1 MDLTITSPINIGK
14 QLSGL
19 KILSTFS
26 SLLQSKIIFLLI
38 GFVFT
43 SLLIS
48 QFTFAEVFIPPQE
61 YIGYFDY
68 EGVYT
73 VGGNVKN
80 LNDYAV
86 IPTIFVTVIDGENT
100 ITKTIYHVPIPPRT
114 DIPFKIKFPEVTGDI
129 PILQEAELKFV
140 KTQKD
145 PISIEILYDK
155 TLIKHADG
163 HVTGRIH
170 NNGNQTI
177 FNPKI
182 LAIAH
187 GNGTVLDIVHNIEY
201 IEKIEPDQILE
212 FSMYPDPSITDDVFF
227 YSCFAPLDST
237 VVPVTTKKNGGNFDF
252 RYDSGAW
259 YYAAKFNE
267 EGTNLTMRGYNSY
280 PLETYANFE
289 FPQISGK
296 EKFNVTLNDKP
307 VKFIQSVDDMGF
319 WHVAFT
325 VDPTSQGILKITGFE
340 KGLPPETSKIP
351 QWIKTNANWWSTDQI
366 TDSEF
371 LEGIDFL
378 FEKGIA
384 VEPSKEIT
392 VQSNWKL
399 PSWIKTTAGWWSE
412 DKISDDNFLNMI
424 ENLVKRKIIII

>member
-1 MDLTITSPINIGK
+1 MRTIHQIDLKNQHLDS
-14 QLSGL
+14 
-19 KILSTFS
+19 KILS
-26 SLLQSKIIFLLI
+26 SLLQSKITFLLI
-38 GFVFT
+38 GIIFA

-48 QFTFAEVFIPPQE
+48 QFAFAEVFIPPQE

-80 LNDYAV
+80 QNDYAV
-86 IPTIFVTVIDGENT
+86 IPTISISVIDGGNT
-100 ITKTIYHVPIPPRT
+100 FTKIISHVPIPSKT
-114 DIPFKIKFPEVTGDI
+114 DIPFKTKFPEVTGNA
-129 PILQEAELKFV
+129 PILLAPELKFV
-140 KTQKD
+140 KTKKD
-145 PISIEILYDK
+145 PISIEVLYDK
-155 TLIKHADG
+155 TLIKHDDG

-187 GNGTVLDIVHNIEY
+187 GNGTVLDVVHNIEY
-201 IEKIEPDQILE
+201 IDKIEPGQILE
-212 FSMYPDPSITDDVFF
+212 FSMYPDPSITDHISF
-227 YSCFAPLDST
+227 YSCFAPVDTT
-237 VVPVTTKKNGGNFDF
+237 VVPVTTKKNGGDFDF

-259 YYAAKFNE
+259 YSAAKFNE
-267 EGTNLTMRGYNSY
+267 EGTTLTIRGYNSY

-307 VKFIQSVDDMGF
+307 VKFIQSIDENKF

-325 VDPTSQGILKITGFE
+325 VGPTSQGILKITGFE
-340 KGLPPETSKIP
+340 KGLSPEISKIP

-366 TDSEF
+366 PDSEF
-371 LEGIDFL
+371 LEGINFL
-378 FEKGIA
+378 FEKGI
-384 VEPSKEIT
+384 VVVPSNELTAK
-392 VQSNWKL
+392 SNWKL
-399 PSWIKTTAGWWSE
+399 PVWIKTTAGWWSE
-412 DKISDDNFLNMI
+412 DKISDDDFLSMI
-424 ENLVKRKIIII
+424 ENLVKRKIITI

>member
-1 MDLTITSPINIGK
+1 MKAIAQTDLKYQHIDS
-14 QLSGL
+14 
-19 KILSTFS
+19 KILSIFS
-26 SLLQSKIIFLLI
+26 SLLQSRIIFLLI
-38 GFVFT
+38 GFMFT
-43 SLLIS
+43 SLLLS

-80 LNDYAV
+80 QNDYAI
-86 IPTIFVTVIDGENT
+86 IPTISVSVIDGKNT
-100 ITKTIYHVPIPPRT
+100 FTKIIYHVPIPPKT
-114 DIPFKIKFPEVTGDI
+114 DIPFKTKFPEVTGDI
-129 PILQEAELKFV
+129 PILLAPEIKFV
-140 KTQKD
+140 KTKKD
-145 PISIEILYDK
+145 PTSLEILYDK
-155 TLIKHADG
+155 TLIKHDDG

-177 FNPKI
+177 LNPKI
-182 LAIAH
+182 FAIAH
-187 GNGTVLDIVHNIEY
+187 GNGTVLDIVQNIEY
-201 IEKIEPDQILE
+201 IDKITPGEILE
-212 FSMYPDPSITDDVFF
+212 FSMYPDPSITDNVFF
-227 YSCFAPLDST
+227 YSCFAPVDTS
-237 VVPVTTKKNGGNFDF
+237 VVPITTKKNGGNFDF

-259 YYAAKFNE
+259 YSAAIFNE
-267 EGTNLTMRGYNSY
+267 EGTTLTIRGYNSY

-307 VKFIQSVDDMGF
+307 VKFIQSIDDIGF

-325 VDPTSQGILKITGFE
+325 VGPTSQGILKITGFE

-366 TDSEF
+366 SDSEF

-378 FEKGIA
+378 FKKGI
-384 VEPSKEIT
+384 VVVTSKEIT

-399 PSWIKTTAGWWSE
+399 PTWIKITAGWWSE

>member
-1 MDLTITSPINIGK
+1 MNTIDQAHLKNQYLDS
-14 QLSGL
+14 
-19 KILSTFS
+19 KILSTLT
-26 SLLQSKIIFLLI
+26 SLSQSKIIFILI
-38 GFVFT
+38 GFMFT
-43 SLLIS
+43 ALLIS

-61 YIGYFDY
+61 YLGYFDY

-80 LNDYAV
+80 QNDYAV
-86 IPTIFVTVIDGENT
+86 IPTISVSVIDGENT
-100 ITKTIYHVPIPPRT
+100 FTKTIFHVPIPPKT
-114 DIPFKIKFPEVTGDI
+114 DIPFKTKFPEVTGDT
-129 PILQEAELKFV
+129 PILLEAELKFV
-140 KTQKD
+140 KTQKNS
-145 PISIEILYDK
+145 ISIEILYDK
-155 TLIKHADG
+155 TLIKHDDG
-163 HVTGRIH
+163 HITGRIH

-201 IEKIEPDQILE
+201 IDKIEPDQILE
-212 FSMYPDPSITDDVFF
+212 FSMYPDPSITDDVVF
-227 YSCFAPLDST
+227 YSCFAPVDTT
-237 VVPVTTKKNGGNFDF
+237 VVPVTTKKNGGDFDF

-259 YYAAKFNE
+259 YSAAKFNE
-267 EGTNLTMRGYNSY
+267 EGTTLTIRGYNSY

-307 VKFIQSVDDMGF
+307 VKFIQSIDDTGF
-319 WHVAFT
+319 WHIAFT

-340 KGLPPETSKIP
+340 KGLPPEISKIP

-366 TDSEF
+366 SDSEF
-371 LEGIDFL
+371 LEGINFL
-378 FEKGIA
+378 FEKGI
-384 VEPSKEIT
+384 VVVTSKEMNA
-392 VQSNWKL
+392 QSNWKL
-399 PSWIKTTAGWWSE
+399 PSWIKMTASWWSE
-412 DKISDDNFLNMI
+412 DKISDDDFLNMI